1 MTPMRHGS
9 ANDFI
14 NYLTQQRRNPMI
26 DALRPF
32 LSRIIAPVIT
42 ALLAW
47 AAIHLGLNFGDD
59 AAGHITEYAVVV
71 LVAVMQFVNGMIHRG
86 IDKKVNPVDAA
97 TVPLAVAG
105 KVETKIAEGGAG

>member
-14 NYLTQQRRNPMI
+14 NYLSQQRSNPMLN
-26 DALRPF
+26 ALRPF
-32 LSRIIAPVIT
+32 LSRILAPIIT
-42 ALLAW
+42 AGLAW
-47 AAIHLGLNFGDD
+47 AAIHWGINFGDD

-71 LVAVMQFVNGMIHRG
+71 LLALFSAVNAVIHKT

-97 TVPLAVAG
+97 TAPLAVAG
-105 KVETKIAEGGAG
+105 KVESEKGIA

>member
-1 MTPMRHGS
+1 MKGS
-9 ANDFI
+9 TNDFI

-32 LSRIIAPVIT
+32 ISRILAPFIT
-42 ALLAW
+42 AALAW
-47 AAIHLGLNFGDD
+47 GAIHWGLNFGDD

-71 LVAVMQFVNGMIHRG
+71 LIAVMQAVTGIGHRV

-97 TVPLAVAG
+97 TAPLAAAG
-105 KVETKIAEGGAG
+105 KVESEKGIP